1 LRFAGV
7 NSIDKAYQTLQ
18 NAEIDWEDT
27 MKERDDITYDM
38 GEIAYKV
45 EVLCAF
51 EHADEHCSES
61 RIRDVTKDW
70 MK

>member
-1 LRFAGV
+1 
-7 NSIDKAYQTLQ
+7 
-18 NAEIDWEDT
+18 

-38 GEIAYKV
+38 GEIACKV
-45 EVLCAF
+45 EMLCAF
-51 EHADEHCSES
+51 EHADEHCLES

>member
-1 LRFAGV
+1 
-7 NSIDKAYQTLQ
+7 
-18 NAEIDWEDT
+18 

-38 GEIAYKV
+38 GEITYKV

-51 EHADEHCSES
+51 PGANEPCLES